1 MTMASNNTIDYASRI
16 WRSLRATVQ
25 FLSMLHRNSELI
37 EYVKQQMMG
46 RTNQTLGDYGTELVA
61 NTSIGLILPE
71 LVANT
76 STDVTPFHSIEVHM
90 IAMVAGLRPEEIPWP
105 ALQLIGTI
113 LYVDNFTSGAL
124 ETLALQLE
132 ETVLYT
138 KNLSS
143 VTLGVLVLQLK
154 EPVLYA
160 ANLGSVGLG
169 APIRWAKDSWS
180 WAQTRFD
187 NIITDVLKK
196 VRIILIILTVGGSW
210 YLKPSFSQLTMS
222 LLCVLV
228 LLYLNTINA
237 YIDMIFPG
245 H

>member
-1 MTMASNNTIDYASRI
+1 
-16 WRSLRATVQ
+16 
-25 FLSMLHRNSELI
+25 
-37 EYVKQQMMG
+37 MMG
-46 RTNQTLGDYGTELVA
+46 RTNQTLGEYGTELVA
-61 NTSIGLILPE
+61 NI
-71 LVANT
+71 
-76 STDVTPFHSIEVHM
+76 STDLTPFHSIEVHM

-105 ALQLIGTI
+105 ALQLIGTV

-143 VTLGVLVLQLK
+143 ATLGALVLQLK

-169 APIRWAKDSWS
+169 TPIRWAKDSWS

-196 VRIILIILTVGGSW
+196 VRIILIILTVSGSW
-210 YLKPSFSQLTMS
+210 YLKPSFSQLSMS

-237 YIDMIFPG
+237 YIDTIFPG